1 MLPARRFALIGSNR
15 FQNGSL
21 TLVKNK
27 TTDDSWFFRF
37 YEDVD
42 GKRVHR
48 NLRIGTVRDFPRR
61 RDAEKAVLSLRAK
74 INIGIRSPETVNDLV
89 AHYQKE
95 ELTLVRKAYATV
107 EAHKSY
113 LTLHILPKWGSHKLS
128 EVNTVK
134 FEKWLEGLKL
144 APATKTKIRNIMS
157 AVYSHGIRHE
167 WIMFN
172 PISKVRCSAKRLRE
186 PDVFTPG
193 EFQMLLKELSL
204 RERVMVML
212 AGSTGLRRSELFALR
227 WSDINFFT
235 MEVAVTRSC
244 VRNRF
249 GTVKTEASGKPV
261 PLHQSVCDV
270 LVEWRKE
277 SPYNSDDDF
286 LFPSLR
292 MNGTQP
298 LMPDMV
304 LKKVIRPALVRA
316 GITGKVIGWH
326 SFRHSLA
333 TNLRSLG
340 VDVKVAQELLRHA
353 NSRTTMD
360 IYTQAVSADKR
371 NASQRQVEL
380 LLA

>member
-1 MLPARRFALIGSNR
+1 MRDSNR

-27 TTDDSWFFRF
+27 KADDSWFFR
-37 YEDVD
+37 YYDDVA

-48 NLRIGTVRDFPRR
+48 NLRIGTVREFPRR
-61 RDAEKAVLSLRAK
+61 REAEKAVLSLRST
-74 INIGIRSPETVNDLV
+74 INSGVRSPETVSELV
-89 AHYQKE
+89 AHYRKH
-95 ELTLVRKAYATV
+95 ELNLERKAFATV
-107 EAHKSY
+107 DAHESY
-113 LTLHILPKWGSHKLS
+113 LTLHILPKWKDHKLS
-128 EVNTVK
+128 EVKTVAV
-134 FEKWLEGLKL
+134 ELWLDDMPL
-144 APATKTKIRNIMS
+144 APASRTKIRNIMS

-167 WIMFN
+167 WITFN

-186 PDVFTPG
+186 PDVLTPG
-193 EFQMLLKELSL
+193 EFQALLRELSL
-204 RERVMVML
+204 RERVMVMI

-227 WSDINFFT
+227 WSDVNFFT
-235 MEVAVTRSC
+235 MEIAVTRSC
-244 VRNRF
+244 VRNHF
-249 GTVKTEASGKPV
+249 GETKTEASRKPV
-261 PLHQSVCDV
+261 PLHESVCDV
-270 LVEWRKE
+270 LGEWRGASLYKG
-277 SPYNSDDDF
+277 DDDF

-304 LKKVIRPALVRA
+304 LKKAIRPALTRA

-360 IYTQAVSADKR
+360 LYTHAVSADKR
-371 NASQRQVEL
+371 SASLRQVEL